1 MSEQELIAPA
11 PEHCPGTDSEAAGKA
26 SGTIAIPSWASLRKT
41 WFVECSETSDPLS
54 HFCNRQ

>member
-26 SGTIAIPSWASLRKT
+26 SGTIAIPSWVSLRKT
-41 WFVECSETSDPLS
+41 CFVECSDPLS
-54 HFCNRQ
+54 HLCNRQ